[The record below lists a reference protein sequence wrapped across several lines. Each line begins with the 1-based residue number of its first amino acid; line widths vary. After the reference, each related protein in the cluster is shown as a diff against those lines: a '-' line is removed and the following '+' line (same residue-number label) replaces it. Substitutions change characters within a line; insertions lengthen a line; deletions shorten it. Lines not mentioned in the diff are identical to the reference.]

1 MLKTIPAAALIV
13 GASAVAGGWFGQTAG
28 PARDRVD
35 ERYQVYTAALAAI
48 EQQY

>member
-35 ERYQVYTAALAAI
+35 ERYQVYKIGRAHV
-48 EQQY
+48 